1 MLTEV
6 EPSTKLQ
13 LSVDSEF
20 VAYARDQFIESTY
33 LNCSFRAPVC
43 PEGDRKPVDIVVVLD
58 RSGSMAGSKL
68 DLCKKTIQ
76 FLMGELSSQDRLGLV
91 TYDTNVKTEFHLM
104 KMNEKGKEE
113 TEGILQKIKAGSSTN
128 LSGGLFHGIQEVQ
141 RQGWGFGFGFGL
153 KGDKPNPVRSVL
165 LLTDGEANKG
175 ITSTEKIVE
184 VMKGTLEPNV
194 SVFTFG
200 YGSDHNVDML
210 REIADVGGGVY
221 YFVQSVDGVSLAF
234 ADCLG
239 GLLSVVAQ
247 NIKLECFGMNGCKIE
262 SIKTRKATNAIVPN
276 KHYEIEMGDLYG
288 EEGRDVL
295 IEVSMPT
302 LPAENM
308 EFVAL
313 ECRLSYVNVLDSSLD
328 KVEVCGVVQRLNEVP
343 ADQAPNSCVTQQ
355 RNRIIAVEALE
366 QADEAAKKGRLDEG
380 KIILQTALDR
390 VTCNLKLL
398 NEDDQTGSAGLIDD
412 LKECR
417 GSLASMSVYEKR
429 GLGRMRAK
437 VQSHWAQRSNDAEA
451 EDEEELSK
459 HRQISAS
466 TVGSSAFGY
475 RNTKKMNMMTKSRFV
490 PESARTMSIKIK
502 RKALNRPDGRYNVL
516 QYIAVDAVT
525 DKEITMESW
534 IRLISDPDSSD
545 VARQMTDILKNA
557 PYEAF
562 RFETPGVSPNTL
574 SLMSFEFVLVED
586 SYLAS
591 FGSTPD
597 KDAFAEFLTS
607 PSCNDGS
614 KSAGCV
620 FTNLGGD
627 ATLVAPR
634 DWSPESSPSL
644 YSSSYGH
651 LANFVRGAP
660 EEQVLKMWQTVG
672 NVLKEKYL
680 DHKLSSSEAD
690 TPKWFSTAGGGVAWF
705 HFRLDSRP
713 KYYHYVPY
721 KALFGSS

>member
-20 VAYARDQFIESTY
+20 VAYARDQFIESAY

-58 RSGSMAGSKL
+58 RSGSMRGPKL
-68 DLCKKTIQ
+68 DLCKKTVQ

-104 KMNEKGKEE
+104 KMNEKGKEKA
-113 TEGILQKIKAGSSTN
+113 EGILQKIQAGACTN

-141 RQGWGFGFGFGL
+141 RQGWGFGL

-165 LLTDGEANKG
+165 LLTDGLANNG
-175 ITSTEKIVE
+175 ITSTEKIVK
-184 VMKGTLEPNV
+184 VMKGALEPNV

-210 REIADVGGGVY
+210 REISDVGGGVY

-302 LPAENM
+302 LPAEDK

-343 ADQAPNSCVTQQ
+343 AGQAPNSCVTQQ

-380 KIILQTALDR
+380 KIVLQTALDR
-390 VTCNLKLL
+390 VTCALKLL
-398 NEDDQTGSAGLIDD
+398 NEDDQKGSAGLMDD

-417 GSLASMSVYEKR
+417 GSLASMSVYKKR
-429 GLGRMRAK
+429 GVRRMRAK

-451 EDEEELSK
+451 EDEEELSE
-459 HRQISAS
+459 HRQISAR
-466 TVGSSAFGY
+466 TVGSSAYGY
-475 RNTKKMNMMTKSRFV
+475 RNTKKMNMIKKSR
-490 PESARTMSIKIK
+490 
-502 RKALNRPDGRYNVL
+502 
-516 QYIAVDAVT
+516 YIGT
-525 DKEITMESW
+525 
-534 IRLISDPDSSD
+534 
-545 VARQMTDILKNA
+545 
-557 PYEAF
+557 
-562 RFETPGVSPNTL
+562 
-574 SLMSFEFVLVED
+574 
-586 SYLAS
+586 
-591 FGSTPD
+591 
-597 KDAFAEFLTS
+597 
-607 PSCNDGS
+607 
-614 KSAGCV
+614 
-620 FTNLGGD
+620 
-627 ATLVAPR
+627 
-634 DWSPESSPSL
+634 
-644 YSSSYGH
+644 
-651 LANFVRGAP
+651 
-660 EEQVLKMWQTVG
+660 
-672 NVLKEKYL
+672 
-680 DHKLSSSEAD
+680 
-690 TPKWFSTAGGGVAWF
+690 
-705 HFRLDSRP
+705 
-713 KYYHYVPY
+713 
-721 KALFGSS
+721 